1 MRNVAVA
8 TFIGILCC
16 STTSGTVKQSPPSVY
31 AVSYYYYSADD
42 DSYQTYSNVAAEIS
56 RLEDSL
62 QVYVDN
68 SSFGGTLIE
77 RGYNNNDYP
86 HSIWP
91 AIFLYA
97 HY

>member
-1 MRNVAVA
+1 MRNVAAA

-16 STTSGTVKQSPPSVY
+16 STTSGTVKQPPPAVY
-31 AVSYYYYSADD
+31 AVSYYFYSADD
-42 DSYQTYSNVAAEIS
+42 DSYQAFNNTAAEIS

-77 RGYNNNDYP
+77 RGYNTDAYP
-86 HSIWP
+86 HTVWP
-91 AIFLYA
+91 AILLYA